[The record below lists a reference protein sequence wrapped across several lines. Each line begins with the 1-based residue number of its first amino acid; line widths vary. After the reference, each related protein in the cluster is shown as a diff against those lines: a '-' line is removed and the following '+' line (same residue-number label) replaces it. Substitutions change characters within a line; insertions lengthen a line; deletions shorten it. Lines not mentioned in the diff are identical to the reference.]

1 MCGTPLE
8 SDAGAEVARF
18 SIADAKAE
26 LARTQYKGEPVVML
40 EVAQSISQI
49 AGNILA
55 QNLKSAGFTV
65 EEQTMDWGTVLAR
78 RAKREGWSLF
88 PVYSNGADMASPL
101 THFYITNNCGDY
113 PGWSCDPAV
122 TTLLAAFVKANGPD
136 ERKSI
141 AAKIQAAAY
150 ESVPSV
156 MWGQFAIPVGYRS
169 RVKNLIQSAFPMLW
183 NVEISV

>member
-1 MCGTPLE
+1 
-8 SDAGAEVARF
+8 
-18 SIADAKAE
+18 
-26 LARTQYKGEPVVML
+26 ML
-40 EVAQSISQI
+40 EVAHSISQT
-49 AGNILA
+49 AGNVLA
-55 QNLKSAGFTV
+55 QNLKDAGFTV

-101 THFYITNNCGDY
+101 THFYITNNCADY

-122 TTLLAAFVKANGPD
+122 TALLAAFVKATGPD

-183 NVEISV
+183 NVEISA

>member
-8 SDAGAEVARF
+8 TDTGAEAARF

-40 EVAQSISQI
+40 EVAQSISQT

-55 QNLKSAGFTV
+55 QNMKDAGFTV

-78 RAKREGWSLF
+78 RAKRDGWSLF

-113 PGWSCDPAV
+113 PGWSCDPDETA
-122 TTLLAAFVKANGPD
+122 LLAAFVTASGP
-136 ERKSI
+136 EARKPI
-141 AAKIQAAAY
+141 AAKIQRPHTNRCRR
-150 ESVPSV
+150 SCGGSSPS
-156 MWGQFAIPVGYRS
+156 RS
-169 RVKNLIQSAFPMLW
+169 ATALASGT
-183 NVEISV
+183 